1 MNPYFL
7 EYFKD
12 YNYFKNIINTIK
24 NIRLS
29 KNQES
34 YLLYFVLHPH
44 YSAYDIKHNKK
55 EQDEKGD
62 VTLNDNHIDKLK
74 IF

>member
-7 EYFKD
+7 ECFKD
-12 YNYFKNIINTIK
+12 YNYFKSIITNIK

-29 KNQES
+29 KNHDS

-44 YSAYDIKHNKK
+44 YSAYDIKCNKK
-55 EQDEKGD
+55 EEVKKEM
-62 VTLNDNHIDKLK
+62 LHLIYHIGKLK
-74 IF
+74 YFK